1 MKVMIVTD
9 AWLPQVNGVVTTLG
23 KIGEGLNR
31 LGHEVRF
38 VTPLQFKSIP
48 CPTYPE
54 IRLSLM
60 PFSGVS
66 RQIEEFA
73 PDAIHIATEGPLG
86 IAARRYCLKRRI
98 AFTSAFHTRFAEYV
112 HARFRVPVQ
121 LTYRW
126 LRHFHAPARAVMV
139 PTPSVQRDLEA
150 RGFSNTVA
158 WTRGV
163 DTGTFSPG
171 ERKAL
176 TTERPIY
183 LYVGRVAVEKN
194 IEAFLKLD
202 LDGSK
207 WVVGEGPSRAQLQRR
222 YPDVRFDGI
231 KTAAE
236 LASYYRA
243 ADVFVFPSLTDTFGL
258 VMLEALACGTPV
270 AAFPVLGPIDVIG
283 NSGAG
288 ALHEDLKVACRQALE
303 IPRQKARQ
311 YAEQFSW
318 QASIDQFI
326 EHLTPV
332 NAAVKLAASPPDAF
346 LAVAA
351 PAQKK
356 G

>member
-60 PFSGVS
+60 PYNGVS
-66 RQIEEFA
+66 RQIAEFS

-86 IAARRYCLKRRI
+86 IAARRYCLKRKI

-112 HARFRVPVQ
+112 HARFRVPVH

-139 PTPSVQRDLEA
+139 PTPSVQHDLEA

-163 DTGTFSPG
+163 DTVTFSPG

-183 LYVGRVAVEKN
+183 
-194 IEAFLKLD
+194 
-202 LDGSK
+202 
-207 WVVGEGPSRAQLQRR
+207 
-222 YPDVRFDGI
+222 
-231 KTAAE
+231 
-236 LASYYRA
+236 
-243 ADVFVFPSLTDTFGL
+243 
-258 VMLEALACGTPV
+258 
-270 AAFPVLGPIDVIG
+270 
-283 NSGAG
+283 
-288 ALHEDLKVACRQALE
+288 
-303 IPRQKARQ
+303 
-311 YAEQFSW
+311 
-318 QASIDQFI
+318 
-326 EHLTPV
+326 
-332 NAAVKLAASPPDAF
+332 
-346 LAVAA
+346 
-351 PAQKK
+351 
-356 G
+356 